1 MASKAIQVMV
11 KSRLERDASLST
23 TSKNTEMQFSIAR
36 ALEVLETV
44 NNVDEELYEKAAVK
58 IMADPMSGSNLE
70 ELDREE
76 TEEDLVMCMTL
87 LMYAQES
94 SLHTREPIRDSA
106 LTGPE
111 RRVRDIAE
119 HFQHSPETIGRHFNT
134 VLEAFLKLREVN
146 IRPPPFDKIA
156 PEIKN
161 DPKKY
166 PFFKDCIS
174 AIDGTHIDAR
184 VPLHKQVP
192 YRGRKGQTTQNVM
205 CACSHDMKFT
215 FVNSGWEGSA
225 NDCREFATAL
235 ADPTLHFP
243 HPPLGKYYVVD
254 SGYPSITGFLTPFK
268 GQRYHL
274 RDFES
279 RRAQNAKELFNQ
291 RHLSVRNVIE
301 CSFASLKQRFPILS
315 KMPRFPLS
323 TQSRIVIACCALHN
337 FIRDEQ
343 KADTNFVWF
352 GDYNNLQRPPDEDF
366 ILPEY
371 GNSSQR
377 NRARKMDEF
386 RKYIANELALS
397 RNMAPIE

>member
-1 MASKAIQVMV
+1 
-11 KSRLERDASLST
+11 
-23 TSKNTEMQFSIAR
+23 
-36 ALEVLETV
+36 
-44 NNVDEELYEKAAVK
+44 
-58 IMADPMSGSNLE
+58 MSGSNLE

-111 RRVRDIAE
+111 RVCEVLEGHVDRCYEQYKMERHVFFNLCTLMREQGWLEDSRYVRVDEQLAMFITMVGRNQRVRDIAE

-134 VLEAFLKLREVN
+134 VLEAFLKLGEVN
-146 IRPPPFDKIA
+146 IRPSPFDKIA

-166 PFFKDCIS
+166 PFFKDCIG

-184 VPLHKQVP
+184 VPLHKQIP

-205 CACSHDMKFT
+205 CACSHDKKFT

-225 NDCREFATAL
+225 NDCRVFATAL

-243 HPPLGKYYVVD
+243 HPPPGKYYVVD
-254 SGYPSITGFLTPFK
+254 SGYPSTIGFLTPFK

-291 RHLSVRNVIE
+291 RHSSVRNVIE
-301 CSFASLKQRFPILS
+301 RGFASLKQRFPILS

-343 KADTNFVWF
+343 KTDTNFAWF
-352 GDYNNLQRPPDEDF
+352 GDDNNLERPPDDDF
-366 ILPEY
+366 IPPEY

-377 NRARKMDEF
+377 NRVREMDEF